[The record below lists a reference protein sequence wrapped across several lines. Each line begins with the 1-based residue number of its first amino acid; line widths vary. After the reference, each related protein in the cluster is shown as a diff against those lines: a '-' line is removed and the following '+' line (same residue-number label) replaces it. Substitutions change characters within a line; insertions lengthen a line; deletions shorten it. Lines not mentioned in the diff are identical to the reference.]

1 MGDHTKPYSMFLV
14 LLALALGGFC
24 IGTTEFLAMGLI
36 QEIANSLSISVPVAG
51 HFISAYALGVLFG
64 APVFAI
70 LGARVPRKAFLL
82 GLILFYGVANSIT
95 AFAQSYEAILFS
107 RFVAGLP
114 HGAYFGIASL
124 VAAELAGPKRR
135 ATAVARMMLGL
146 TVANVLGV
154 PLATWIGQN
163 FGWHAGFGFSAT
175 IALLTVIAIILCVP
189 HVPTHN
195 EASIRQE
202 LKGFKN
208 VDMWLTLAVAAI
220 GFGGIFA
227 VYSYVSPILTHYT
240 HLKTEMIP
248 IVLAIW
254 GVGMVCS
261 NFIAGYFADKNN
273 TKAIVGI
280 LVCSTLAFVLAFF
293 MMSHVYTAVIALFL
307 IGITVMGLA
316 APLQTRL
323 MDVAGNAQSLA
334 ASLNHSAFN
343 FANASGAFLGGLVL
357 EHNLGWLSP
366 FGVGI
371 CLSLGGLLMFFIALK
386 VQKRK
391 NEQLT

>member
-36 QEIANSLSISVPVAG
+36 QEIANSLSVSVPVAG

-163 FGWHAGFGFSAT
+163 FG
-175 IALLTVIAIILCVP
+175 
-189 HVPTHN
+189 
-195 EASIRQE
+195 
-202 LKGFKN
+202 
-208 VDMWLTLAVAAI
+208 
-220 GFGGIFA
+220 
-227 VYSYVSPILTHYT
+227 
-240 HLKTEMIP
+240 
-248 IVLAIW
+248 
-254 GVGMVCS
+254 
-261 NFIAGYFADKNN
+261 
-273 TKAIVGI
+273 
-280 LVCSTLAFVLAFF
+280 
-293 MMSHVYTAVIALFL
+293 
-307 IGITVMGLA
+307 
-316 APLQTRL
+316 
-323 MDVAGNAQSLA
+323 
-334 ASLNHSAFN
+334 
-343 FANASGAFLGGLVL
+343 
-357 EHNLGWLSP
+357 
-366 FGVGI
+366 
-371 CLSLGGLLMFFIALK
+371 
-386 VQKRK
+386 
-391 NEQLT
+391 